1 MLGNKAFFG
10 VMPDWNPAEII
21 GTKPNV
27 MAESLYKYLIL
38 DEIWAKQRKEY
49 GYRDVRPKSLL
60 VNFAGHPY
68 IDIRASFNS
77 FIPNKLPERI
87 AKKLVNFSLNWLEN
101 HPELH
106 DKVEFEVI
114 PTCYDLDFNRWKKRL
129 LSEAKFTKNE
139 VSLLQESLL
148 DLTNKAIERGNID
161 IASINKLERR
171 FNTIKKSK
179 VGSLQKAII
188 LLDDAKLYGTLPFSH
203 LARSAFV
210 AVSFLRSGISRGLLS
225 KREFDD
231 FLNSIHTVS
240 KDFADDSIRCSK
252 NKISWKNFVEKY
264 GHLRPG
270 TYDITSLSYR
280 SDPETY
286 LKPVIEQAKNA
297 KETKNQN
304 NKKFWNE
311 TSKLFFKALNDAG
324 INGSSKKLEEFIVN
338 AIEGREYAK
347 FAFTKN
353 LSLALD
359 EIKIWGETIGISSED
374 LSHVSIEDLKM
385 ISNGTIPALNVHNWI
400 LSRVSENKNLKDN
413 TKTI

>member
-1 MLGNKAFFG
+1 M
-10 VMPDWNPAEII
+10 
-21 GTKPNV
+21 
-27 MAESLYKYLIL
+27 
-38 DEIWAKQRKEY
+38 
-49 GYRDVRPKSLL
+49 
-60 VNFAGHPY
+60 
-68 IDIRASFNS
+68 
-77 FIPNKLPERI
+77 
-87 AKKLVNFSLNWLEN
+87 
-101 HPELH
+101 
-106 DKVEFEVI
+106 
-114 PTCYDLDFNRWKKRL
+114 
-129 LSEAKFTKNE
+129 
-139 VSLLQESLL
+139 
-148 DLTNKAIERGNID
+148 
-161 IASINKLERR
+161 
-171 FNTIKKSK
+171 
-179 VGSLQKAII
+179 
-188 LLDDAKLYGTLPFSH
+188 
-203 LARSAFV
+203 
-210 AVSFLRSGISRGLLS
+210 S

-311 TSKLFFKALNDAG
+311 TSKLFFKALND

-338 AIEGREYAK
+338 AIEGREYK
-347 FAFTKN
+347 ICLYKN

-385 ISNGTIPALNVHNWI
+385 ISNGQFL
-400 LSRVSENKNLKDN
+400 L
-413 TKTI
+413 